1 MPSFY
6 AAAVHTHDASGIV
19 SGTLSTDRYSAYAD
33 LTAESK
39 IGTGAAQ
46 VAAGNHN
53 HASLP
58 YFRGYAGGETSG
70 TKSIS
75 TAQTLGIT
83 NTGNALVAPVAGFYL
98 VHFRQLHQTAAPAI
112 YVHMLLNG
120 NTLCYAYLP
129 GNHQHDAIVER
140 LVWMNAND
148 RISFAITSG
157 PASYAWGGAGSP
169 HTTISMHLVG

>member
-1 MPSFY
+1 M
-6 AAAVHTHDASGIV
+6 
-19 SGTLSTDRYSAYAD
+19 
-33 LTAESK
+33 
-39 IGTGAAQ
+39 
-46 VAAGNHN
+46 AAGNHK
-53 HASLP
+53 HDALP

-148 RISFAITSG
+148 SISFAITSG